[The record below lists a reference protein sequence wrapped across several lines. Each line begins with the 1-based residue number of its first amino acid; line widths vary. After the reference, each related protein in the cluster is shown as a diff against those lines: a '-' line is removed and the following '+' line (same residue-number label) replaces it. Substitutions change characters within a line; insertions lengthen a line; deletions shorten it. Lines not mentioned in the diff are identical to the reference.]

1 MTVNV
6 IAVEGRI
13 GHVERYQDKV
23 YTEVLIPE
31 EDAYAAPGCVKIES
45 DHELGAVGQVIT
57 VDCKPRGYVRTFRLT
72 QGTRAGQNGREV
84 RTWFVPVSH

>member
-13 GHVERYQDKV
+13 GHVERYRDKV

-31 EDAYAAPGCVKIES
+31 EDVYAAPGCVKIES
-45 DHELGAVGQVIT
+45 AQELGSVGQVVTI
-57 VDCKPRGYVRTFRLT
+57 DCKPRGYVRPFRLSE
-72 QGTRAGQNGREV
+72 GSRDGREV
-84 RTWFVPVSH
+84 RTWFVPVKD